1 MREFQALVRGRMTV
15 MEHSYKFIKL
25 SDFAE
30 ELEAM
35 EKMKNDRFIE
45 ELRPDTRK
53 DVNMHE
59 PRQIKKALKKAFVSE
74 QASVV
79 LNEND
84 QPKSPGN
91 RKGNFKSQAP
101 PKRQRTEAR
110 VVCDFCGKGS
120 ECGRK
125 LGTCFG
131 CGCEGNKYRDCLNK
145 HKVNQE
151 Q

>member
-1 MREFQALVRGRMTV
+1 MREFQALVQGCMTV
-15 MEHSYKFIKL
+15 MEHSYKFIEL
-25 SDFAE
+25 SNFVE

-45 ELRPDTRK
+45 GQRPDIRK
-53 DVNMHE
+53 DVHMHE
-59 PRQIKKALKKAFVSE
+59 PRHIKKALKKASVSE
-74 QASVV
+74 QASLV

-84 QPKSPGN
+84 QPKSSGN

-101 PKRQRTEAR
+101 PKRQKTEAR

-131 CGCEGNKYRDCLNK
+131 YGCEGNKYRDCPNK